1 MAFEKLEEEM
11 ENDALEI
18 TDDQLAD
25 ISGLAK
31 LLEEND
37 RTIDLFEERLKK
49 MKKDQQKLSEEI
61 LPEALQNL
69 GCRSFELNNGDELS
83 LKPFVYCSIP
93 QAKKEQ
99 AFEKL
104 REWEVDDIIKNDVSV
119 RFGRGETEEAEKL
132 KKLLNDNGFVFN
144 QTMKVEPMT
153 LKALFKERIATGKD
167 VADDIFSIHAGQKAC
182 LKRGKK

>member
-1 MAFEKLEEEM
+1 MATEKLAEEFEKDAM
-11 ENDALEI
+11 EI
-18 TDDQLAD
+18 SDDQLAD
-25 ISGLAK
+25 ISGLARI
-31 LLEEND
+31 LEEND
-37 RTIDLFEERLKK
+37 RNISLFEERLKK

-61 LPEALQNL
+61 LPEALQSL
-69 GCRSFELNNGDELS
+69 GCRAFELNNGDELS

-93 QAKKEQ
+93 TDRKEQ

-132 KKLLNDNGFVFN
+132 KKLLNDNGFVFQ

-153 LKALFKERIATGKD
+153 LKALFKERIAKGKD

>member
-1 MAFEKLEEEM
+1 
-11 ENDALEI
+11 
-18 TDDQLAD
+18 
-25 ISGLAK
+25 
-31 LLEEND
+31 
-37 RTIDLFEERLKK
+37 
-49 MKKDQQKLSEEI
+49 
-61 LPEALQNL
+61 
-69 GCRSFELNNGDELS
+69 
-83 LKPFVYCSIP
+83 V
-93 QAKKEQ
+93 